1 MSHFLSE
8 NLNGQVIVIEI
19 PGGEVGKAHI
29 YQITTLAQGSNDTPV
44 TVTFKDINADGKL
57 DMLVSIGEP
66 DNPLFVVFLFNNGQT
81 FVPKL

>member
-1 MSHFLSE
+1 
-8 NLNGQVIVIEI
+8 VIEI
-19 PGGEVGKAHI
+19 PGGEPGKAHI